1 MQPFFIYYGQTFY
14 KLFVIIL
21 YLHLIQNL
29 TTNIMRKLVCLLTGI
44 ILLAVTTWAQPSVT
58 LSGKVTDSKEG
69 TGIPGVSIT
78 TKGGKVGVKTDG
90 SGDYNITVPTG
101 KTILVFSYIGYNTE
115 ERAVGKLSTLD
126 VVLKST
132 TNDLSEVIVTGYG
145 NRKKSEFAG
154 AVSKV
159 PSKQIEQVPLA
170 SFEQILQG
178 RAPGLYIASGS
189 GQPGTAARVNIRGVS
204 SISGGSDPLYVLDG
218 IPIES
223 GVFRSL
229 NPNDFES
236 VDVLKDAAGAGL
248 YGSRGANGVIVITSK
263 KGKTNGK
270 TVFQYRGQGGVSEAP
285 TQRNLEMMNTAQRLE
300 YEEKIIGPALL
311 SPTAINGYPGWDY
324 SPNNPR
330 YQTLSTTQR
339 AAEAILLDSV
349 RAINTYWPDIFFR
362 RGTFK
367 QHELNASGGTQNLS
381 FYTSLSAYQQEGTII
396 RSNLDRYTFRANL
409 DFKTEKLTVS
419 VRSSAGWSSS
429 SGIESEAGVALANPI
444 AVAYLELPYR
454 RLTTSGTSV
463 TDVGTGKTG
472 PNAYDRLFTTTNVSN
487 QFKGNL
493 GVTAI
498 YQIGAGFG
506 LRSTNGID
514 WRTNNGSRFVNPNSF
529 VGRGA
534 APSNQG
540 SYSENNLENL
550 QLISTS
556 GITYGKTFGD
566 KHVVNVQAMMEIIRN
581 RFRSHNG
588 VGFGLNLRLPNTPAA
603 ITQGTAT
610 NGFLG
615 TFSGGKTLSG
625 IFSTFAIADY
635 TYDKRYSVTASIRR
649 DAPSQVPEKNRN
661 NIFWTAGG
669 SWNVIAEKFMETQN
683 IFSDLRIRGSYGEAG
698 NINGFNSDFG
708 YISTYGAG
716 SYAGIPGIVPTS
728 PGNVDYK
735 LESQVIGNIGLDFSL
750 LRNRIRA
757 TVEVY
762 KKTSQNLFAN
772 QNLSR
777 QTGFLALSINA
788 GEMYNKGVEFS
799 LAGDVFAK
807 KDILV
812 TVGVNGA
819 FNQNKVT
826 SLGGLTEIPQGTGII
841 RVGLPLGTHY
851 TVGWAGVDPATGN
864 PIYQDVNGN
873 PTSVYSASN
882 NRATFGTFLP
892 KFTGG
897 ANLDV
902 QFKGFDLGVL
912 FSTAQGVKRFNN
924 EKFFYETTNSN
935 VQFNKR
941 VEMLTKSWTKAN
953 DVTDFQR
960 VGTQR
965 QFSSKDIQDA
975 SFVRFRNLQFG
986 YTFTAKN
993 IKIIRGFRVWGQAQN
1008 LYTWTK
1014 WQGFDPEES
1023 NNIATYEFPNPRTYT
1038 FGLDINF

>member
-1 MQPFFIYYGQTFY
+1 
-14 KLFVIIL
+14 
-21 YLHLIQNL
+21 
-29 TTNIMRKLVCLLTGI
+29 MRKIVCLLTAI
-44 ILLAVTTWAQPSVT
+44 IGLAVTSWAQPSVT
-58 LSGKVTDSKEG
+58 LSGKVTDEKDGS
-69 TGIPGVSIT
+69 GIAGVSVT
-78 TKGGKVGVKTDG
+78 TKSGRVGVKTDL
-90 SGDYNITVPTG
+90 SGAYSITVPSG
-101 KTILVFSYIGYNTE
+101 KTVLVFSYVGYQTE
-115 ERAVGKLSTLD
+115 ERAIGKLLTLD
-126 VVLKST
+126 VALRNT
-132 TNDLSEVIVTGYG
+132 TNDLSEVVVTGYG

-159 PSKQIEQVPLA
+159 ASKQIEQVPIA

-218 IPIES
+218 IPIEG

-270 TVFQYRGQGGVSEAP
+270 TVFQYRGQGGISDAP
-285 TQRNLEMMNTAQRLE
+285 NQRNLEMMNTAQRLE

-311 SPTAINGYPGWDY
+311 SPTALSGYPGWDY
-324 SPNNPR
+324 SVNNPR
-330 YQTLSTTQR
+330 YQTLSTAQR
-339 AAEAILLDSV
+339 STEARLLDSV
-349 RAINTYWPDIFFR
+349 KAINTYWPDIFFR

-367 QHELNASGGTQNLS
+367 QHEINASGGTQNLS
-381 FYTSLSAYQQEGTII
+381 FYTSLSAYQQEGTVI
-396 RSNLDRYTFRANL
+396 RSNLDRYTFRANI
-409 DFKTEKLTVS
+409 DFKTEKLTVA
-419 VRSSAGWSSS
+419 VRTFAGWSSQAN
-429 SGIESEAGVALANPI
+429 IESEAGVALANPI

-454 RLTTSGTSV
+454 RLTTPGT
-463 TDVGTGKTG
+463 TLNDVGTGKTG
-472 PNAYDRLFTTTNVSN
+472 PNAYDRLFTTTAVQN

-493 GVTAI
+493 GITVN
-498 YQIGAGFG
+498 YKIGGG
-506 LRSTNGID
+506 LGIRSTNGID
-514 WRTNNGSRFVNPNSF
+514 WRTNNGSRFVDPNSF

-556 GITYGKTFGD
+556 GITYSQTFGA
-566 KHVVNVQAMMEIIRN
+566 KHSVNAQAMMEVIRN
-581 RFRSHNG
+581 RFRSNSG

-610 NGFLG
+610 NGFIG
-615 TFSGGKTLSG
+615 NFSGGKTLNG
-625 IFSTFAIADY
+625 IFSTFAIVDY
-635 TYDKRYSVTASIRR
+635 TYDKRYSLTASIRR
-649 DAPSQVPEKNRN
+649 DAPSQVPEKNRS
-661 NIFWTAGG
+661 NIFWTVGG
-669 SWNVIAEKFMETQN
+669 AWNVIAEKFMENQN
-683 IFSDLRIRGSYGEAG
+683 VFSDLRLRGSYGEAG

-716 SYAGIPGIVPTS
+716 NYAGVPGIVPTS
-728 PGNVDYK
+728 PGNLDYK
-735 LESQVIGNIGLDFSL
+735 LESQIISNIGIDFAL

-757 TVEVY
+757 TVELY

-777 QTGFLALSINA
+777 QTGFTALSINA

-799 LAGDVFAK
+799 LSGDVFAK
-807 KDILV
+807 KDVLV
-812 TVGVNGA
+812 TMGVNGA

-851 TVGWAGVDPATGN
+851 TVGWVGVDPATGN

-873 PTSVYSASN
+873 PTSVYSAAN

-902 QFKGFDLGVL
+902 QYKGFDLGVL

-941 VEMLTKSWTKAN
+941 VEMLTQSWTKAN
-953 DVTDFQR
+953 DVTNFQR

-975 SFVRFRNLQFG
+975 SFVRFRNLQIG

-993 IKIIRGFRVWGQAQN
+993 SKIIRGFRFWGQAQN